1 MTGISRFTG
10 RAVSDAQE
18 LSEAIATILTTPK
31 GSRVM
36 RRDFG
41 SDLPDLIDAP
51 MNGETVV
58 DVYAAV
64 AEALARWEPRITLRR
79 VQVLDVTSG
88 GQMRLA
94 IEADSVF
101 GPLSLDVAGAV
112 A

>member
-10 RAVSDAQE
+10 REIADTQE
-18 LSEAIATILTTPK
+18 LSEAITTILSTPR

-41 SDLPDLIDAP
+41 SDLPRLIDAP
-51 MNGETVV
+51 INGETLV
-58 DVYAAV
+58 DLYAAV

-79 VQVLDVTSG
+79 VQLVDAIA
-88 GQMRLA
+88 GQMRFA
-94 IEADSVF
+94 IEADTGT
-101 GPLSLDVAGAV
+101 GPVTLDVAGAV